1 MSEFDLAYKNL
12 SELPTDTAAPASGDF
27 LIRWD
32 AAIKKFVKVGATDLS
47 TLLGVDATAAEITRA
62 ADVSARLIAAG
73 AALTLTVAAHD
84 GKTILLD
91 TAAGST
97 VTLPA
102 ASGSGAIFKF
112 CISTTATSNS
122 HIIKVANASDTMKGL
137 ISALS
142 DGVDNMI
149 GWLAAAASDT
159 ITFNRTTTGTAAVGQ
174 YVEIQDI
181 ATNVFAVS
189 GLIAQTGTEATPFSA
204 TV

>member
-1 MSEFDLAYKNL
+1 MSEFDLAYKGLN
-12 SELPTDTAAPASGDF
+12 ELATDTAAPASGD
-27 LIRWD
+27 LVIRWD
-32 AAIKKFVKVGATDLS
+32 SSIKKFAKVGATDLS
-47 TLLGVDATAAEITRA
+47 ALLGIDATAVEITRV
-62 ADVSARLIAAG
+62 ADVSARLVAAG
-73 AALTLTVAAHD
+73 SALTLTVAAHD

-102 ASGSGAIFKF
+102 ASGTGAIFRF
-112 CISTTATSNS
+112 WISTTATSNS
-122 HIIKVANASDTMKGL
+122 HIIKVANASDTMKGI

-142 DGVDNMI
+142 DGADNMV